1 VTLQGTNSNSAF
13 LNVVSYR
20 NDAGAGGINL
30 YGTRGT
36 ESLPTILQNNDVI
49 GSFFFKGYGGA
60 AWFNGASIVTR
71 VEGTPGTNDMPT
83 KLILSTTP
91 DGSAT
96 PSNRVT
102 IHQDGLLEFHNGT
115 ASNLTLGPTVGWQ
128 GGKIN
133 SATNTDVVVGSQSNL
148 IAGALQSDG
157 SVQNAGHQNWGGYTL
172 TNFYGFYLNSA
183 VYFVPEGTGWR
194 SRRLFAEQYMQ
205 TPTLRVP
212 DGSEID
218 TTNLYNIVS
227 GGVVTTSA
235 LQSATAGLSA
245 TQAQNTAA
253 IAALQQVTVFGATN
267 AHPVLGTN
275 YASFVSTLPATAW
288 TNTYSVP
295 SNGTY
300 LVGNRFE
307 TNSVTNIVSGD
318 YVHNVWTE
326 VNSANTLGYY
336 YSVLVAISASSN
348 VTVLGTGANIFPS
361 TLRVS
366 HSSTIHMQTN
376 TVFTNAVYRG
386 VLRYFVRTGGTPGST
401 FSIFGGD
408 GYDTKLTRGVS
419 FDETTDAQTLQGYTP
434 QTLMQQTVYTVYT
447 NDPALTNVNI
457 SLANGYHQ
465 VFAGTQPL
473 QVVNLPDIS
482 GYAGQQ
488 VKLRIDMRPGTNA
501 LTTTGMAGQVRLSA
515 GWTITN
521 STTIPSRT
529 LWDKSALETNW
540 TGAVINL

>member
-1 VTLQGTNSNSAF
+1 MGFSTNVDGSVNM
-13 LNVVSYR
+13 NYI
-20 NDAGAGGINL
+20 GAGSGDMLAANNL
-30 YGTRGT
+30 SDLANKQAAVTNLGLAGV
-36 ESLPTILQNNDVI
+36 S
-49 GSFFFKGYGGA
+49 GS
-60 AWFNGASIVTR
+60 VTR
-71 VEGTPGTNDMPT
+71 VENTTNQYCRTNENRDVRLSGNVGIDRSAANNEMLTFYYAGT
-83 KLILSTTP
+83 KLGGI
-91 DGSAT
+91 
-96 PSNRVT
+96 SNESNKISFFDPVSGG
-102 IHQDGLLEFHNGT
+102 DLFWWN
-115 ASNLTLGPTVGWQ
+115 ASNGKDVTFLGPIKTPAIKNPSG
-128 GGKIN
+128 N
-133 SATNTDVVVGSQSNL
+133 S
-148 IAGALQSDG
+148 
-157 SVQNAGHQNWGGYTL
+157 
-172 TNFYGFYLNSA
+172 
-183 VYFVPEGTGWR
+183 
-194 SRRLFAEQYMQ
+194 
-205 TPTLRVP
+205 
-212 DGSEID
+212 ID
-218 TTNLYNIVS
+218 TTNLFNIVN

-235 LQSATAGLSA
+235 LQSATAGLANTQATHTASLTGLSA